1 MQRWQ
6 TNSRQ
11 GAGRGEEV
19 MGLVLVFTNIVI
31 GPISS
36 VIIALATYKAIACTK
51 QRCQCR
57 EHEDDLLTSSLSFK
71 LRCYQRVGFELVERQ
86 INRSKTGDREKL
98 QHIVE
103 M

>member
-1 MQRWQ
+1 MTWVRIASHTAACRVQDGENQRKGREDGRGVQRWQ

-36 VIIALATYKAIACTK
+36 VIIALATYKAIAYKNSDVNVVSMKMT
-51 QRCQCR
+51 
-57 EHEDDLLTSSLSFK
+57 
-71 LRCYQRVGFELVERQ
+71 Y
-86 INRSKTGDREKL
+86 
-98 QHIVE
+98 
-103 M
+103 